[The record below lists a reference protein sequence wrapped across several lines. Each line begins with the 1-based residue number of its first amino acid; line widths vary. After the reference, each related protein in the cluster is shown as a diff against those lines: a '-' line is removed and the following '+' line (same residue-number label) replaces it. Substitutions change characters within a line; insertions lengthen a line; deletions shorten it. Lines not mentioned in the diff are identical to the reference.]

1 MVFGSRMMT
10 RLAIA
15 GLCVLTLTGSST
27 CIFVSK
33 DDDKD
38 DDGSDW
44 QVIQPGD
51 FTTTLILR
59 DSTGAPSTNFVMG
72 ESIRFDLQIQ
82 NTSGHVT
89 TLTLSTAQVYDFYV
103 LDPATRAVRWRWS
116 DGLGFAQ
123 VVTPLGFSVF
133 ETKAYSVTWN
143 GVLASGAQLPAGTY
157 QARGVITAANFQDD
171 PLTASPLGS
180 NLVNF
185 TVR

>member
-1 MVFGSRMMT
+1 MFGSRMMT
-10 RLAIA
+10 RLALA
-15 GLCVLTLTGSST
+15 GLSVLMLTGSST

-33 DDDKD
+33 DDDD
-38 DDGSDW
+38 DDEDGNW

-59 DSTGAPSTNFVMG
+59 DSTGTPSTNFVMG

-89 TLTLSTAQVYDFYV
+89 TLTLPTAQVYDFYV
-103 LDPATRAVRWRWS
+103 LDPGTRTVRWRWS
-116 DGLGFAQ
+116 DGMGFAQ
-123 VVTPLGFSVF
+123 VVTPLSFSVL
-133 ETKAYSVTWN
+133 ETKAYSVTWS
-143 GVLASGAQLPAGTY
+143 GVQASGAQLPPGIY
-157 QARGVITAANFQDD
+157 QARGVITAANFRDD